1 MRARS
6 VSIQKKAYQ
15 GVEGFFQPILQPY
28 NGAMPK
34 AFQKVALVGKH
45 DSQKIAGSVEH
56 LADFLSGQGYEVVL
70 ARHATETPE
79 QRDYPQALLT
89 ELASHADVVVVLG
102 GDGTMLSIARALA
115 PYPVP
120 LIGVNQGRLGF
131 LTDIVMSD
139 MEAELSR
146 MLAGEYDTEER
157 ILLSARV
164 ETDGETRFEASAFN
178 DVVVSKAGTGRL
190 IEFEVIID
198 NEFVYT
204 QRSDGLVVATPTG
217 STAYALSAGG
227 PILYPTL
234 EAITLVP
241 ICPHT
246 LSARPI
252 VVSSQSRVDII
263 LHHADD
269 ARVHFDGQSYFDLHQ
284 GDMVRICR
292 VPYNVTLL
300 HPKHYSYYD
309 TLRQKLHW
317 GKQL

>member
-1 MRARS
+1 MGGMA
-6 VSIQKKAYQ
+6 QT
-15 GVEGFFQPILQPY
+15 F
-28 NGAMPK
+28 N
-34 AFQKVALVGKH
+34 KVALVGKY
-45 DSQKIAGSVEH
+45 DNEAIAGSVER
-56 LADFLSGQGYEVVL
+56 LAGYLTSQGCEIVLANQTAQALHLSGYK
-70 ARHATETPE
+70 HA
-79 QRDYPQALLT
+79 DLT
-89 ELASHADVVVVLG
+89 ELASMVDVVIVLG

-120 LIGVNQGRLGF
+120 LIGINQGRLGF
-131 LTDIVMSD
+131 LTDITAGN
-139 MEAELSR
+139 MEMELSR
-146 MLAGEYDTEER
+146 MLGGEYDAEER
-157 ILLSARV
+157 ILLSATL
-164 ETDGETRFEASAFN
+164 ESEDGQLQEGSAFN

-234 EAITLVP
+234 KAIALVP

-252 VVSSQSRVDII
+252 AVSSDSRVDII
-263 LHHADD
+263 IHHADD
-269 ARVHFDGQSYFDLHQ
+269 ARVHFDGQKFFDLHK
-284 GDMVRICR
+284 GDKVRICR
-292 VPYNVTLL
+292 MPYNVTLL

>member
-1 MRARS
+1 M
-6 VSIQKKAYQ
+6 
-15 GVEGFFQPILQPY
+15 GP
-28 NGAMPK
+28 MPK
-34 AFQKVALVGKH
+34 PFQSIALAGKH
-45 DSQKIAGSVEH
+45 DSASIGDSVQR
-56 LADFLSGQGYEVVL
+56 LAAFLSGQGYDVVL
-70 ARHATETPE
+70 SSQTAEKLGISGYRQTS
-79 QRDYPQALLT
+79 LS
-89 ELASHADVVVVLG
+89 ELAKSADVVVVLG

-131 LTDIVMSD
+131 LTDITID
-139 MEAELSR
+139 NMESELSR
-146 MLAGEYDTEER
+146 MLAGEHDVEER
-157 ILLSARV
+157 IVLSARV
-164 ETDGETRFEASAFN
+164 DRDGRVVTESSAFN

-204 QRSDGLVVATPTG
+204 QRSDGLIVATPTG

-234 EAITLVP
+234 QAIALVP

-252 VVSSQSRVDII
+252 AVSSQSHVDII
-263 LHHADD
+263 LHRADD
-269 ARVHFDGQSYFDLHQ
+269 ARVHFDGQGYFDLQ
-284 GDMVRICR
+284 PGDRVRIYR
-292 VPYNVTLL
+292 VPFNVTLL

>member
-1 MRARS
+1 MGGMA
-6 VSIQKKAYQ
+6 QT
-15 GVEGFFQPILQPY
+15 F
-28 NGAMPK
+28 N
-34 AFQKVALVGKH
+34 KVALVGKY
-45 DSQKIAGSVEH
+45 DNQAIAGSVERLAGY
-56 LADFLSGQGYEVVL
+56 LADHGHEVVL
-70 ARHATETPE
+70 AKQTA
-79 QRDYPQALLT
+79 QALNL
-89 ELASHADVVVVLG
+89 SGYMHADLTDLAAMVDVVIVLG

-131 LTDIVMSD
+131 LTDITVGN
-139 MEAELSR
+139 MEMELSR
-146 MLAGEYDTEER
+146 MLAGEYDVETR
-157 ILLSARV
+157 ILLEATLER
-164 ETDGETRFEASAFN
+164 EDGTRHECSAFN

-204 QRSDGLVVATPTG
+204 QRSDGLVIATPTG

-234 EAITLVP
+234 EAIALVP

-252 VVSSQSRVDII
+252 VVSSDSQVDII
-263 LHHADD
+263 IHHADD
-269 ARVHFDGQSYFDLHQ
+269 ARVHFDGQKYFDLQ
-284 GDMVRICR
+284 KGDKVRIAR
-292 VPYNVTLL
+292 MPHNVTLL